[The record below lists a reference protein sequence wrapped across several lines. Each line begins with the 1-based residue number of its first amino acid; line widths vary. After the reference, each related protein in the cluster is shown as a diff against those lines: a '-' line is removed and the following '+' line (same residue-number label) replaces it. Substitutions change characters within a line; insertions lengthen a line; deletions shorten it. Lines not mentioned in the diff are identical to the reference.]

1 MSKNLR
7 VKTSKFIDE
16 TTRVS
21 FKFNSKNYY
30 GYKGDTL
37 ASALIANG
45 IHLVGRSFKYHRPRG
60 IMTAGSEEP
69 NAIVQLNN
77 NSALSEPNVRATEVE
92 IYDGLEA
99 SSQNCWPSVNFDIGG
114 INNFLS
120 PLLPAGFYYKTF
132 MWPASFWEKYEYFIR
147 KSAGLG
153 KSPAEPDPDI
163 YDHKYIHCDVL
174 VIGGGISG
182 IMAAKTAAQNGLNT
196 LLVEEKPNLG
206 GTTIYQNSEQ
216 HKINNQ
222 TSSIWLEKEIANLES
237 LDNLEIKT
245 RTSVAAF
252 HGYNFLLAR
261 ENLTDHLPIKDRTNK
276 VRQRLLKIRA
286 KKVITATG
294 SLERPLIFNN
304 NDRPGIFLSS
314 AIKKYIDFYG
324 VSCGEDNVL
333 FTNNDSAYETAL
345 SLFKKGIRVKAIVD
359 IREQPSSKIIEE
371 VESNGI
377 KVYKEYTVVNTEGY
391 KKINKISIMQLSKDG
406 QSVIG
411 SKIDLDCDCLGLSGG
426 WTPAVHLFT
435 QSGGKLRFRDEDQ
448 VFIPNHY
455 PSKQISI
462 GSCNGDFELDEIL
475 NLIPTQL
482 KNFLEI
488 EKTEYENLS
497 IEISKNLSKRNIWLL
512 PSDKVLGKTKPFV
525 DYQND
530 ATAKDIKL
538 ALREG
543 FRSIEHVKRYTTTGM
558 GTDQGKLGNMHALG
572 IIAETAGVKMG
583 ELGTTTFRPPYTPLS
598 FGTIVGRNVGEYFDI
613 FRKTP
618 IHEWHV
624 KNNAEFENVGQWKR
638 AWYYPKTTEDM
649 HQAVQRESKA
659 ARESAGILDASTLGK
674 IDIQGTDA
682 SEFLNRVYTNAWSK
696 LGIGKCRYGLML
708 HEDGMVYDDG
718 VTTRLDEN
726 HYIMTTT
733 TGGAAN
739 VMSKLEDYLQTEWPE
754 LDVYLTSVTDH
765 FATISVCGPNS
776 KKIVSKVIPDLDL
789 SDENFPHMS
798 FKNAKIDKVKCRV
811 MRISFTGEHSY
822 EINIQANFGKSVWE
836 KCMEAGKEFNI
847 TPYGTETM
855 HLLRAEK
862 GFIIVGQDTD
872 ATMTPIDLQM
882 DWIVSKKKYDF
893 IGKRSLY
900 RSDTIREDRKQLVGL
915 LTDDPKIVLEEGAQI
930 VEDTN
935 QKPIE
940 MLGHVTSSYY
950 SPNLNKSIA
959 LAVVRGGKNMMGK
972 KLFIPMENKTISVT
986 VADPVFLDK
995 ENKRLNA

>member
-7 VKTSKFIDE
+7 VKTSKFVDE
-16 TTRVS
+16 TYRVS
-21 FKFNSKNYY
+21 FKFNGSRYY

-37 ASALIANG
+37 ASALLAND

-60 IMTAGSEEP
+60 IMTSGSEEP
-69 NAIVQLNN
+69 NAIVQLHN
-77 NSALSEPNVRATEVE
+77 NSDRTEPNVRATEVE
-92 IYDGLEA
+92 IYEGLEA

-114 INNFLS
+114 INNLLS

-153 KSPAEPDPDI
+153 KSPTTPDPDI
-163 YDHKYIHCDVL
+163 YEHEYIHCDVL
-174 VIGGGISG
+174 IVGAGISG
-182 IMAAKTAAQNGLNT
+182 IMAAKTAAKNGLKT
-196 LLVEEKPNLG
+196 LLVDEKPNLG
-206 GTTIYQNSEQ
+206 GSTIYQNSE
-216 HKINNQ
+216 HFKINNQ
-222 TSSIWLEKEIANLES
+222 NSGSWLEKEINEIKKI
-237 LDNLEIKT
+237 DNLDIRI

-261 ENLTDHLPIKDRTNK
+261 ENLTDHLPIEQRKNK
-276 VRQRLLKIRA
+276 TRQKLLKIRA

-294 SLERPLIFNN
+294 SLERPLIFDN
-304 NDRPGIFLSS
+304 NDRPGILLSS
-314 AIKKYIDFYG
+314 AIKRYADLFG
-324 VSCGEDNVL
+324 VACGEKNIFL
-333 FTNNDSAYETAL
+333 TNNDSAYETAI
-345 SLFKKGIRVKAIVD
+345 SLIQKGIKVEAIVD
-359 IREQPSSKIIEE
+359 NREEIESKLLYE
-371 VESNGI
+371 VEKNNV
-377 KVYKEYTVVNTEGY
+377 KVFKGFTIVNTNGY
-391 KKINKISIMQLSKDG
+391 KKINKVSLMKLSKDG
-406 QSVIG
+406 QKVIG
-411 SKIDLDCDCLGLSGG
+411 SKINLSCDCLGVSGG

-435 QSGGKLRFRDEDQ
+435 QSGGKLKFREEDQ
-448 VFIPNHY
+448 VFIPNKY
-455 PSKQISI
+455 SSEQISI
-462 GSCNGDFELDEIL
+462 GACNGDLTLEDIIENTPKYLKEFL
-475 NLIPTQL
+475 NI
-482 KNFLEI
+482 K
-488 EKTEYENLS
+488 KTDYDNVEVFSSEN
-497 IEISKNLSKRNIWLL
+497 KSKRNIWLL
-512 PSDKVLGKTKPFV
+512 PSDKILGKTKSFV

-572 IIAETAGVKMG
+572 IISETAGTKMG
-583 ELGTTTFRPPYTPLS
+583 EHGTTTFRPPYTPLT

-618 IHEWHV
+618 MHEWHL
-624 KNNAEFENVGQWKR
+624 KNKAEFENVGQWKR
-638 AWYYPKTTEDM
+638 AWYYPKNNENM
-649 HQAVQRESKA
+649 FEAVQRESKA

-696 LGIGKCRYGLML
+696 LAVGKCRYGLML
-708 HEDGMVYDDG
+708 NEDGMVYDDG
-718 VTTRLDEN
+718 VTTRLGEN

-739 VMSKLEDYLQTEWPE
+739 VLGKLEDYLQTEWPE

-776 KKIVSKVIPDLDL
+776 KKIISNVIPDLDL

-798 FKNAKIDKVKCRV
+798 FKNTKIGKINCRV

-822 EINIQANFGKSVWE
+822 EINIQANYANSVWE
-836 KCMEAGKEFNI
+836 KCMEVGKDFNI

-900 RSDTIREDRKQLVGL
+900 RSDTIKDDRKQLVGL
-915 LTDDPKIVLEEGAQI
+915 LTDNPNEILEEGAQI
-930 VEDTN
+930 VADVN
-935 QKPIE
+935 KSPIE

-950 SPNLNKSIA
+950 SPNLKKSIA
-959 LAVVRGGKNMMGK
+959 LGVVRGGKNMMGK
-972 KLFIPMENKTISVT
+972 KLIIPMENKTINVT

-995 ENKRLNA
+995 DNKRLNA

>member
-7 VKTSKFIDE
+7 VKTSKFVDE
-16 TTRVS
+16 TYRVS
-21 FKFNSKNYY
+21 FKFNGSRYY

-37 ASALIANG
+37 ASALLAND

-60 IMTAGSEEP
+60 IMTSGSEEP
-69 NAIVQLNN
+69 NAIVQLHN
-77 NSALSEPNVRATEVE
+77 NSDRTEPNVRATEIE
-92 IYDGLEA
+92 IYEGLEA

-114 INNFLS
+114 INNLLS

-153 KSPAEPDPDI
+153 KSPTTPDPDI
-163 YDHKYIHCDVL
+163 YEHEYIHCDVL
-174 VIGGGISG
+174 IVGAGISG
-182 IMAAKTAAQNGLNT
+182 IMAAKTAAKNGLKT
-196 LLVEEKPNLG
+196 LLVDEKPNLG
-206 GTTIYQNSEQ
+206 GSTIYQNSE
-216 HKINNQ
+216 HFKINNQ
-222 TSSIWLEKEIANLES
+222 NSGSWLEKEINEIKKI
-237 LDNLEIKT
+237 DNLDIRI

-261 ENLTDHLPIKDRTNK
+261 ENLTDHLPIEQRKNK
-276 VRQRLLKIRA
+276 TRQKLLKIRA

-294 SLERPLIFNN
+294 SLERPLIFDN
-304 NDRPGIFLSS
+304 NDRPGILLSS
-314 AIKKYIDFYG
+314 AIKRYADLFG
-324 VSCGEDNVL
+324 VACGEKNIFL
-333 FTNNDSAYETAL
+333 TNNDSAYETAI
-345 SLFKKGIRVKAIVD
+345 SLIQKGIKVEAIVD
-359 IREQPSSKIIEE
+359 NREEIESKLLYE
-371 VESNGI
+371 VEKNNV
-377 KVYKEYTVVNTEGY
+377 KVFKGFTIVNTNGY
-391 KKINKISIMQLSKDG
+391 KKINKVSLMKLSKDG
-406 QSVIG
+406 QKVIG
-411 SKIDLDCDCLGLSGG
+411 SKINLSCDCLGVSGG

-435 QSGGKLRFRDEDQ
+435 QSGGKLKFREEDQ
-448 VFIPNHY
+448 VFIPNKY
-455 PSKQISI
+455 SSEQISI
-462 GSCNGDFELDEIL
+462 GACNGDLTLEDIIENTPKYLKEFL
-475 NLIPTQL
+475 NI
-482 KNFLEI
+482 K
-488 EKTEYENLS
+488 KTDYDSVEVFSSEN
-497 IEISKNLSKRNIWLL
+497 KSKRNIWLL
-512 PSDKVLGKTKPFV
+512 PSDKILGKTKSFV

-572 IIAETAGVKMG
+572 IISETAGTKMG
-583 ELGTTTFRPPYTPLS
+583 EHGTTTFRPPYTPLT

-618 IHEWHV
+618 MHEWHL
-624 KNNAEFENVGQWKR
+624 KNKAEFENVGQWKR
-638 AWYYPKTTEDM
+638 AWYYPKNNENM
-649 HQAVQRESKA
+649 FEAVQRESKA

-696 LGIGKCRYGLML
+696 LAVGKCRYGLML
-708 HEDGMVYDDG
+708 NEDGMVYDDG
-718 VTTRLDEN
+718 VTTRLGEN

-739 VMSKLEDYLQTEWPE
+739 VLGKLEDYLQTEWPE

-776 KKIVSKVIPDLDL
+776 KKIISNVIPDLDL

-798 FKNAKIDKVKCRV
+798 FKNTKIGKINCRV

-822 EINIQANFGKSVWE
+822 EINIQANYANSVWE
-836 KCMEAGKEFNI
+836 KCMEVGKDFNI

-900 RSDTIREDRKQLVGL
+900 RSDTIKDDRKQLVGL
-915 LTDDPKIVLEEGAQI
+915 LTDNPNEILEEGAQI
-930 VEDTN
+930 VADVN
-935 QKPIE
+935 KSPIE

-950 SPNLNKSIA
+950 SPNLKKSIA
-959 LAVVRGGKNMMGK
+959 LGVVRGGKNMMGK
-972 KLFIPMENKTISVT
+972 KLIIPMENKTINVT

>member
-153 KSPAEPDPDI
+153 KSPATPDPDI

-324 VSCGEDNVL
+324 VSCGENNVL